1 MTPKF
6 NIYTFGTFGNPNG
19 YNHNCI
25 YKSQQQNY
33 LNSSFDLNTNA
44 IKLFPD
50 TKVFS
55 IKKGHFQNQNT
66 LVFSYYSHALEI
78 NSNRDGTFIGCSI
91 VFLENYIEIAGILKF
106 LAKYTSFLKDEHTT
120 NSKLRIKHSNEF
132 AKPSYDFKNLISSNQ
147 KLYNIPRF
155 DTKENQQKLFVYY
168 RTDDIEEML
177 NEATSLLD
185 YYSEIYFSSNIEI
198 AAFVKEKNLYTI
210 KKQTKDQPQLSRYID
225 QIKKDKSEKIEQ
237 QKRKIQSRIEESEHK
252 INQLQRSVDLIYN
265 RKQQEK
271 KSIDSDTSKLE
282 SYNSDIQRIK
292 QELSTNYD
300 ALLNELNNS
309 TLNLNLQKESSL
321 TQSYTNQLNE
331 ISDFIERLNT
341 NNRRNE
347 DIRRNH
353 IPKPITKTP
362 SEVEHEN
369 NGFGYFNFELVSIIL
384 AILLIGSWSYF
395 LFFYEPDIPENY
407 TRQKEI
413 QGTGGGQSVQEF
425 LNESDLSIVNKKLKR
440 GMTLDTIVSIV
451 FKNNPN
457 DIESHYSSKKEIYK
471 DLLINSNEDLFKKVN
486 LDYILDADALK
497 KVPCKK

>member
-55 IKKGHFQNQNT
+55 IKKGQFQNQNT

-132 AKPSYDFKNLISSNQ
+132 GKPSYDFKNLISSNQ

-168 RTDDIEEML
+168 RTDDIEEIL
-177 NEATSLLD
+177 NEATTLLD
-185 YYSEIYFSSNIEI
+185 YYSEIYFSSNNEI

-210 KKQTKDQPQLSRYID
+210 KKQTKDQPNLSRYID
-225 QIKKDKSEKIEQ
+225 QIKKEKSEKIEQ
-237 QKRKIQSRIEESEHK
+237 QKRNILLRKEDSQHK
-252 INQLQRSVDLIYN
+252 INQLQTSIEIHLN

-282 SYNSDIQRIK
+282 SSHSELQRIK
-292 QELSTNYD
+292 KDLSSSFE
-300 ALLNELNNS
+300 ALLNGIENS
-309 TLNLNLQKESSL
+309 SLNLNLKKESSL
-321 TQSYTNQLNE
+321 IQSYTNQLNE
-331 ISDFIERLNT
+331 ISDFIERLNS
-341 NNRRNE
+341 NGRRN
-347 DIRRNH
+347 DDARNGH
-353 IPKPITKTP
+353 IPKSRVKT
-362 SEVEHEN
+362 SLEVDQN
-369 NGFGYFNFELVSIIL
+369 NDGFGYNIFEYVSIFL
-384 AILLIGSWSYF
+384 GVLLIGSWCYF

>member
-210 KKQTKDQPQLSRYID
+210 KKQTKDQPQLSLYIK
-225 QIKKDKSEKIEQ
+225 QINKEKLDKIEQ
-237 QKRKIQSRIEESEHK
+237 QKRNIQFRKEDSQHK
-252 INQLQRSVDLIYN
+252 INQLQKSIEIHFN

-271 KSIDSDTSKLE
+271 KSIESDTSKLE
-282 SYNSDIQRIK
+282 IYNSDLQRIK
-292 QELSTNYD
+292 KDLSSSFE
-300 ALLNELNNS
+300 ALLNGLENS
-309 TLNLNLQKESSL
+309 TLNSNLQKENSSI
-321 TQSYTNQLNE
+321 QSFTNQLNE
-331 ISDFIERLNT
+331 ISDFIDRLNT
-341 NNRRNE
+341 NSRRNE
-347 DIRRNH
+347 DTRGNN
-353 IPKPITKTP
+353 IPKPKIKTVT
-362 SEVEHEN
+362 EVDHGN
-369 NGFGYFNFELVSIIL
+369 DGFGYNIFEFISIFL
-384 AILLIGSWSYF
+384 GVLLIGSWSYF

-407 TRQKEI
+407 TEQKEI
-413 QGTGGGQSVQEF
+413 QGISVSPSVQEF
-425 LNESDLSIVNKKLKR
+425 LNESDLAIVNNKLKR
-440 GMTLDTIVSIV
+440 GMTLDSIV
-451 FKNNPN
+451 LVIFKNNPN

-486 LDYILDADALK
+486 QDYILDADALK